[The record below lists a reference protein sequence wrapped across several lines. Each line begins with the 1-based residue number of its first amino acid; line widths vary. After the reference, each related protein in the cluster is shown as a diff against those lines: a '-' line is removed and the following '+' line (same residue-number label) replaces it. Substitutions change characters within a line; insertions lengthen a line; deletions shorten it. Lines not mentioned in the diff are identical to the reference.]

1 MPLSISTDSRGREFN
16 DGYGCVLYMGVFFI
30 FQIKC
35 QEIQK
40 KIKGVGSRAQEGK
53 LCLNTSKDISEGQ
66 EGRQQYLN
74 IKRSLVVLVVKGHS
88 LHLNPSLAF
97 CSCLPVNTRELN

>member
-35 QEIQK
+35 QKIQK
-40 KIKGVGSRAQEGK
+40 KMKGVGSRAQEGK
-53 LCLNTSKDISEGQ
+53 LCLNTSKNISEGR

-74 IKRSLVVLVVKGHS
+74 IERSLVVLVLKGHSS

-97 CSCLPVNTRELN
+97 CS